1 MSYNFTRRIYFLGQ
15 CSDVSKVCEDY
26 VSSRRQKCNLNH
38 QLCVLFFC
46 FLEDAR
52 VILDLLTDLER
63 RLAGH
68 DVSSQVNFVTNKY
81 REVMEN
87 QDTATSS
94 TETQLPAC
102 HTRAKATNNS
112 SDPGSSSSKPR
123 TPLFSLNPL
132 NVPVQLLSLKKPT
145 QVPSSQ
151 T

>member
-1 MSYNFTRRIYFLGQ
+1 MTIAAMEPTQAVAGNEAPDYGQIYTLLSRIMRGQ
-15 CSDVSKVCEDY
+15 PPP
-26 VSSRRQKCNLNH
+26 NLTP
-38 QLCVLFFC
+38 L
-46 FLEDAR
+46 DAR

-81 REVMEN
+81 KEVMEN
-87 QDTATSS
+87 QGGTTSC
-94 TETQLPAC
+94 TQTQLPAR
-102 HTRAKATNNS
+102 HGRAEAANNS

-132 NVPVQLLSLKKPT
+132 NVPVQLLNLKKPT
-145 QVPSSQ
+145 PVSSSQ

>member
-1 MSYNFTRRIYFLGQ
+1 
-15 CSDVSKVCEDY
+15 
-26 VSSRRQKCNLNH
+26 
-38 QLCVLFFC
+38 
-46 FLEDAR
+46 
-52 VILDLLTDLER
+52 LLTDLEH

-81 REVMEN
+81 KEVMES

-94 TETQLPAC
+94 TQTQLPARC
-102 HTRAKATNNS
+102 RRAKATNNS
-112 SDPGSSSSKPR
+112 SDPGSSASKLR

-145 QVPSSQ
+145 PVFSSQ